1 MIKKIFLF
9 GVFLFGISG
18 VFAQSIIEHGMGC
31 LPEKDVASLPK
42 QPQLMTRDFDNLP
55 SRFSLLPYCPMP
67 KSQGQ
72 YGTCTSWATTYA
84 FRTILDAVRYDITD
98 RAQITAE
105 AYAPLFIYAQIK
117 NPYDWECKKGSH
129 ISDAMKCLR
138 DVGAVKKTSF
148 DVMCANRV
156 STDLINEASSNKIS
170 NFSTLVAYGTHV
182 MEATKIALI
191 KKALSEKQPVVIAM
205 YVYPS
210 FHACKDVWNGNTDG
224 IKGYHAMCV
233 VGYDDDKY
241 GGAFLIQNSWGDRWG
256 NGGYTWVRYMD
267 FCQTVDQAYTGTLPF
282 IPSPIIKKNV
292 LSGSLSL
299 QLSTGATMQP
309 VLVKEGE
316 LPHYK
321 IRGSYISGTRYRLYL
336 TNNEPAFVYIIG
348 SDLKSNTSKVFPP
361 RDDISPAL
369 TYKQSHIAIPDE
381 KWYIEMDNN
390 TGTDYMCVLYSMHE
404 LDIKDII
411 HSIEMGTGSFYD
423 KLKKALGTTI
433 APSEDITLDKNQIS
447 FDIATNGTVVPIVV
461 EIDHK

>member
-1 MIKKIFLF
+1 MFKKIFLF
-9 GVFLFGISG
+9 GLFLLGIG
-18 VFAQSIIEHGMGC
+18 KILAQSNIEHGMGC

-42 QPQLMTRDFDNLP
+42 QPQLMTKDFDNLP
-55 SRFSLLPYCPMP
+55 SSFSLLPYCPIP

-84 FRTILDAVRYDITD
+84 FRTILDAIRYNITD
-98 RAQITAE
+98 REQITAE
-105 AYAPLFIYAQIK
+105 AYSPLFIYAQIK
-117 NPYDWECKKGSH
+117 NPYDLECKKGSH

-156 STDLINEASSNKIS
+156 SDDLKNEAAFNKIS
-170 NFSTLVAYGTHV
+170 SFSTLITYGQHV
-182 MEATKIALI
+182 MEPTKISLI

-210 FHACKDVWNGNTDG
+210 FHACKDVWDGNTLG
-224 IKGYHAMCV
+224 NPGYHAMCV

-241 GGAFLIQNSWGDRWG
+241 DGAFLIQNSWGERWG

-267 FCQTVDQAYTGTLPF
+267 FCKTVDQAYTGTLPF
-282 IPSPIIKKNV
+282 IPSPIVKKNM

-299 QLSTGATMQP
+299 QLSTGASMQP
-309 VLVKEGE
+309 VLVEEGF
-316 LPHYK
+316 PHYK
-321 IRGSYISGTRYRLYL
+321 IRGSYMSGTRYRLYL
-336 TNNEPAFVYIIG
+336 TNDEPAFVYVIG
-348 SDLKSNTSKVFPP
+348 SDLKSNTSRVFPP

-390 TGTDYMCVLYSMHE
+390 TGTDYMCVLYSKHE
-404 LDIKDII
+404 LDIKNII
-411 HSIEMGTGSFYD
+411 HLIQTKSGSFYD
-423 KLKKALGTTI
+423 KLQNALGTII
-433 APSEDITLDKNQIS
+433 AQKEDITFSENKIL
-447 FDIATNGTVVPIVV
+447 FDAVTNGSVVPIVV
-461 EIDHK
+461 EISHK